1 MRRVIVEDSTDGLRL
16 CKIIAKIYSP
26 DGEAISVESFHGMV
40 NLKRK
45 IEELCAEL
53 KPTDDAIIVYDGIKE
68 NPLVLRHA
76 EEAFGYLEASG
87 KEDRFRMLDT
97 ISFELEVLMTDGIE
111 YFADLAEY
119 GKYVSEIRELYK
131 KYNDLSALALYTKGL
146 DIYSGMYDKIRKN
159 MRKKGSYKKM
169 GETEFESCVTI
180 ESLSKELLNRI
191 FASAGIDRP
200 MTECWVEPCC
210 VRKRK
215 RCESG
220 AIDTYKIEEMQ
231 RKNNDPY
238 VKANMLI
245 CNTSYRKL
253 AELLATGREIIEYNI
268 ADFRKDELPQEI

>member
-1 MRRVIVEDSTDGLRL
+1 MRRVIVEDSTDGLIL
-16 CKIIAKIYSP
+16 CKIITEIYSP

-45 IEELCAEL
+45 IEDLCAEL

-191 FASAGIDRP
+191 FASTDIDRP

-238 VKANMLI
+238 VKENMLI

>member
-16 CKIIAKIYSP
+16 CKIIAEIYSP

-68 NPLVLRHA
+68 SPLVLRHA

-146 DIYSGMYDKIRKN
+146 DIYSGMYDK
-159 MRKKGSYKKM
+159 
-169 GETEFESCVTI
+169 
-180 ESLSKELLNRI
+180 L
-191 FASAGIDRP
+191 
-200 MTECWVEPCC
+200 
-210 VRKRK
+210 
-215 RCESG
+215 
-220 AIDTYKIEEMQ
+220 
-231 RKNNDPY
+231 
-238 VKANMLI
+238 
-245 CNTSYRKL
+245 
-253 AELLATGREIIEYNI
+253 
-268 ADFRKDELPQEI
+268 